1 MSDEQAPQ
9 ATKPP
14 PFDPNAEHMTRPKL
28 RKVRGFPVQGQGPDG
43 KPVTLLGIADA
54 QQISTQIVGANPAFQ
69 VVLPL
74 MDGSRDLDQIVSEV
88 GKGLTRQ
95 MMESFVA
102 QLDGATLLEGPAF
115 DALAADLHAKF
126 DASDILPPG
135 STAAFADALVQ
146 QAHEGKATEDQLR
159 AEGGPKMDE
168 ILGKWMDQAAE
179 QLKLAPAE
187 TMPKAIMVPHVD
199 YPRGWINYASGWG
212 RLRGLDAPDRIV
224 ILGTNHFG
232 SATGVCACDKGY
244 ESPMG
249 TSPVDAALLS
259 AIKSKLGPEGAEKL
273 MEHRFDHENEHSVEL
288 QIPWIQ
294 KVFGFDVPV
303 LGVLVHDPAINNG
316 ESYDGNGLDLDP
328 FVDAMKASLAEMGGR
343 TLVISS
349 ADLSHAGP
357 AFGDKQ
363 PVASENDADE
373 QAKAFRDH
381 IAKHDQEML
390 SKVREGKPEDLVG
403 AMAWQQNP
411 TRWCS
416 IGNIVAAMLVTESS
430 EASVISYAAAVDPNG
445 HAMVSSAS
453 VAMT

>member
-1 MSDEQAPQ
+1 MADQAP
-9 ATKPP
+9 TTPP
-14 PFDPNAEHMTRPKL
+14 PFDPSAEHMQRPKL

-43 KPVTLLGIADA
+43 KPVTLLGLADA

-74 MDGSRDLDQIVSEV
+74 MDGSRDLDQIVAEV
-88 GKGLTRQ
+88 GRGLTRQ

-102 QLDGATLLEGPAF
+102 QLDGALLLEGPAF
-115 DALAADLHAKF
+115 EALSADMRAKF
-126 DASDILPPG
+126 DASDTLPPG

-146 QAHEGKATEDQLR
+146 QAYEGKATEDQLK
-159 AEGGPKMDE
+159 AEGGAKLDA
-168 ILGKWMDQAAE
+168 ILGQWMDQAAE

-232 SATGVCACDKGY
+232 SATGVCGCDKAY
-244 ESPMG
+244 ESPLG
-249 TSPVDAALLS
+249 TSPVDARLIETL
-259 AIKSKLGPEGAEKL
+259 KGKLGPEGAEKL
-273 MEHRFDHENEHSVEL
+273 FEHRFDHENEHSIEL

-294 KVFGFDVPV
+294 KVFGFGVPV
-303 LGVLVHDPAINNG
+303 FGALVHDPAVNNG

-328 FVDAMKASLAEMGGR
+328 FVDAMKASLTELGGR

-357 AFGDKQ
+357 SFGDKQ
-363 PVASENDADE
+363 PVASENDEDE
-373 QAKAFRDH
+373 QAKAFREQV
-381 IAKHDQEML
+381 AKHDQEML
-390 SKVREGKPEDLVG
+390 AKVREGKPDDLVG

-416 IGNIVAAMLVTESS
+416 IGNIVAAMQVTESS
-430 EASVISYAAAVDPNG
+430 EASVISYAAAVDPSGN
-445 HAMVSSAS
+445 ALVSSAS